1 MNLNIKNIKK
11 NYKLSFS
18 NQQELGD
25 LLIKMDAKNLSLEA
39 VVFLA
44 FELGV
49 SSMQQED
56 KRKWKT
62 SLPILINI

>member
-1 MNLNIKNIKK
+1 MAIQMNLNIKNIKK

-56 KRKWKT
+56 KRK
-62 SLPILINI
+62 LPKLLMK

>member
-1 MNLNIKNIKK
+1 MNLSIKNIKK

-56 KRKWKT
+56 KRK
-62 SLPILINI
+62 LPKLLMK

>member
-25 LLIKMDAKNLSLEA
+25 LLIEMDAKNLSLEA

-56 KRKWKT
+56 KRK
-62 SLPILINI
+62 LPKLLMK

>member
-25 LLIKMDAKNLSLEA
+25 LLINMDAKNLSLEA

-56 KRKWKT
+56 KRK
-62 SLPILINI
+62 LPKLLIK

>member
-56 KRKWKT
+56 KRK
-62 SLPILINI
+62 LPKLLMK